1 MSIPGPLFY
10 ISTLSGLQIELN
22 YSPSL
27 SIRSIK
33 KEVEA
38 ALGCP
43 SNIQL
48 YSFQGLM
55 LRNEDQLGKLGVK
68 EGDKVQVLMR
78 NPLLFQVFVHFN
90 EQIYTLDVLHDE
102 TIESVITCLR
112 KVVKANLTG
121 SFLCKPPDY
130 LTDPSRTLSQAGVQ
144 PLDEL
149 YLTYVS

>member
-1 MSIPGPLFY
+1 MSIPAPLFY

-33 KEVEA
+33 KEVEV

-43 SNIQL
+43 GDIQL

-68 EGDKVQVLMR
+68 EGNKLQVLMR

-90 EQIYTLDVLHDE
+90 EQIYTLDVLPDE
-102 TIESVITCLR
+102 TIEAVLICLR
-112 KVVKANLTG
+112 KVVKTNLTG
-121 SFLCKPPDY
+121 SYLCKPPLY
-130 LTDPSRTLSQAGVQ
+130 FTDPSYTLSQAGVQ

-149 YLTYVS
+149 YLQFVS